1 VNKKMKR
8 FAFGLIALLVLSV
21 LASSFVMAANVP
33 VNVLGVYVNG
43 KEVSNGEVRTLAR
56 DNKIDVDVKFLAT
69 GDDDYV
75 TVEAEI
81 SGLEYDREKARYE
94 TDVFSIKAGNTYH
107 TDDFEKISIELPGRM
122 DTGEYLLRIWIKDKD
137 NTPVYEEVRLYV
149 TTSRHGM
156 KIKDVILSPA
166 HEVEAGHALVSKVK
180 VKNTGEKDEE
190 DVKVIVSIPALGVSD
205 ADYIDEIEAG
215 ETKTSEE
222 LWFRIPADAESGE
235 YDVLVTVEF
244 NDGEDEVSE
253 TYKINVLGEEAAA
266 EETPEE
272 KIIIAV
278 SDVVQ
283 DIVAGGAS
291 VVYPLSLTNNG
302 KAAKTFTV
310 TATAGDWA
318 ALKVTPSTVVLQPG
332 ETRIVYVNVGAGKDA
347 PVGEQVIGVAVK
359 SNGEVL
365 KELTMKVNVLPAA
378 GGKITLL
385 EGALIVLIVILII
398 VGLVIGFSRMRKKEG
413 EEY

>member
-1 VNKKMKR
+1 MKR

-33 VNVLGVYVNG
+33 VNVLGIYVNG
-43 KEVSNGEVRTLAR
+43 KEVSDGEVRTLAR

-75 TVEAEI
+75 TVETEI

-137 NTPVYEEVRLYV
+137 NTPVYEEVKLYV

-156 KIKDVILSPA
+156 KIKDVIFSPA
-166 HEVEAGHALVSKVK
+166 YEVEAGRALVSKVK

-190 DVKVIVSIPALGVSD
+190 DVKVTVSIPALGVSD

-253 TYKINVLGEEAAA
+253 TYKINVLGEEAAT

-272 KIIIAV
+272 KVIIAV

-283 DIVAGGAS
+283 DVVAGGAG

-318 ALKVTPSTVVLQPG
+318 ALKVAPSTVVLQPG
-332 ETRIVYVNVGAGKDA
+332 ETRIVYVNVGAAKDA
-347 PVGEQVIGVAVK
+347 PVGEQVVGVAVK

-398 VGLVIGFSRMRKKEG
+398 VGLVVGFSRMRKKEG

>member
-1 VNKKMKR
+1 MKR

-302 KAAKTFTV
+302 KTAKTFTV
-310 TATAGDWA
+310 TAIAGAWA

-378 GGKITLL
+378 GGKMTLL

>member
-1 VNKKMKR
+1 MKR
-8 FAFGLIALLVLSV
+8 FVFGLIALLVLSV
-21 LASSFVMAANVP
+21 LASSFAVAENVP
-33 VNVLGVYVNG
+33 VNILNIYVNG
-43 KEVSNGEVRTLAR
+43 KEVSDGEVRTLAR

-81 SGLEYDREKARYE
+81 SGLEHDRDKARYE

-122 DTGEYLLRIWIKDKD
+122 DTGEYLLRIWIKDRD
-137 NTPVYEEVRLYV
+137 NTPVYEEVKIYV

-156 KIKDVILSPA
+156 KIKDVIFSPA
-166 HEVEAGHALVSKVK
+166 YEVEAGHALVSKVK

-190 DVKVIVSIPALGVSD
+190 DVKVTVSIPALGVSD
-205 ADYIDEIEAG
+205 ADYIDEIESG

-222 LWFRIPADAESGE
+222 LWFRIPDDAESGE
-235 YDVLVTVEF
+235 YDVLVSVEF
-244 NDGEDEVSE
+244 NDGDDEVSE
-253 TYKINVLGEEAAA
+253 TYKINVVGKEAAA
-266 EETPEE
+266 EEETAEE
-272 KIIIAV
+272 KVIIAV
-278 SDVVQ
+278 SDVIQ
-283 DIVAGGAS
+283 DVVAGGAG
-291 VVYPLSLTNNG
+291 VVYPLSITNNG

-332 ETRIVYVNVGAGKDA
+332 ETRIIYVNVGAGKDA

-365 KELTMKVNVLPAA
+365 KELTMKVNVLPAPSS
-378 GGKITLL
+378 GKITLL
-385 EGALIVLIVILII
+385 EGILIVLIVILII
-398 VGLVIGFSRMRKKEG
+398 VGLVVGFSKMRKKEG

>member
-1 VNKKMKR
+1 MKR
-8 FAFGLIALLVLSV
+8 FALGLIALLVLSV
-21 LASSFVMAANVP
+21 LASSFVTAASVP
-33 VNVLGVYVNG
+33 VKVLGVYVNG
-43 KEVSNGEVRTLAR
+43 KEVSDGEVRTIAR
-56 DNKIDVDVKFLAT
+56 DNKIDIDVKFQAT

-94 TDVFSIKAGNTYH
+94 TDVFSIREGNTYH

-122 DTGEYLLRIWIKDKD
+122 DTGEYLLRIWIKDRD
-137 NTPVYEEVRLYV
+137 NSPVYEEVTLYV
-149 TTSRHGM
+149 STSRHGM
-156 KIKDVILSPA
+156 KIKDVIFSPA
-166 HEVEAGHALVSKVK
+166 YEVEAGHALVTKVK

-190 DVKVIVSIPALGVSD
+190 DVKVTVSIPALGVSD
-205 ADYIDEIEAG
+205 ADYIDEVEAG

-222 LWFRIPADAESGE
+222 LWFRIPADAETGE

-244 NDGEDEVSE
+244 NDGEDQVSE
-253 TYKINVLGEEAAA
+253 TYSLNVVGEESAAA
-266 EETPEE
+266 EEQTTEE
-272 KIIIAV
+272 KVIIAV

-283 DIVAGGAS
+283 DIVAGGAG
-291 VVYPLSLTNNG
+291 VVYPLSLTNSGNT
-302 KAAKTFTV
+302 AKTFTV

-318 ALKVTPSTVVLQPG
+318 ALKVAPSTVVLQPG
-332 ETRIVYVNVGAGKDA
+332 ETRIVYVNVAAGKDA

-398 VGLVIGFSRMRKKEG
+398 VGLVVGFSRMKKKE

>member
-1 VNKKMKR
+1 MNKKMKR

-302 KAAKTFTV
+302 KTAKTFTV
-310 TATAGDWA
+310 TAIAGAWA

-378 GGKITLL
+378 GGKMTLL

>member
-398 VGLVIGFSRMRKKEG
+398 VGLVVGFSRMRKKEG

>member
-1 VNKKMKR
+1 MNKKMKR

>member
-1 VNKKMKR
+1 MKR

-398 VGLVIGFSRMRKKEG
+398 VGLVVGFSRMRKKEG